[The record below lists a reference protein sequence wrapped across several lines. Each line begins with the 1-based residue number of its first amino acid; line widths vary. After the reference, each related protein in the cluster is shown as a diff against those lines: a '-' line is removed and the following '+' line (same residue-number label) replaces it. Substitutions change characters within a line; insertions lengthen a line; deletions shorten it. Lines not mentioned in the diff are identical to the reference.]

1 MRMMMVIAAIA
12 LTTTVLLPQTGQTR
26 YVNLSFGALFS
37 TGGASVSG
45 TDLRELQGGAHD
57 PRVTGFTVQNL
68 ELSLTGAIDPFLNG
82 EVHLIF
88 QIDAEGE
95 SLLEVEEAFLTTR
108 SMPLGLQ
115 VRAGAFFTGFGRLNP
130 QHPHSW
136 SYVDQPLVNNRF
148 LGGDGLRGPGGR
160 ISWLTPLPWYSE
172 LTGGLQNANGETAVS
187 FLGSPEEELFLGR
200 PLVQREAAGLADLLK
215 TFRWLN
221 AFTPSSDLAVNLG
234 LTGLFGPN
242 RTGADGRTTILG
254 GDLFAKWQPP
264 ATDQGWPF
272 VTLQIEGMLRQ
283 YFASANAAAGHTA
296 ATLEDAGW
304 YGQVQWGFK
313 RGWIAG
319 LRHGQVYASGG
330 SADGTA
336 DRSRWSA
343 NLSYYPSEF
352 SKVRLQANLDDG
364 AFLGRESIY
373 GIWLQFEFLMGQHAG
388 HKF

>member
-1 MRMMMVIAAIA
+1 MRMMTVITAIA
-12 LTTTVLLPQTGQTR
+12 LTATPLLPQTAQTR
-26 YVNLSFGALFS
+26 YVNLSFSGLFS
-37 TGGASVSG
+37 AGGATVSG
-45 TDLRELQGGAHD
+45 ADLLALQSGAHD

-115 VRAGAFFTGFGRLNP
+115 VRAGTFFTGFGRLNP

-148 LGGDGLRGPGGR
+148 MGGDGLRGPGGR

-187 FLGSPEEELFLGR
+187 FLGSPEEELFLDR
-200 PLVQREAAGLADLLK
+200 PLVEREAAGLADLLK
-215 TFRWLN
+215 TVTWLN
-221 AFTPSSDLAVNLG
+221 AFVPSANLAVNVG
-234 LTGLFGPN
+234 LSGLFGPN
-242 RTGADGRTTILG
+242 RTGPDGATTILG
-254 GDLFAKWQPP
+254 ADLFAKWQPP

-272 VTLQIEGMLRQ
+272 VTLQFEGMWRQ
-283 YFASANAAAGHTA
+283 YDASANAEAGLPA

-330 SADGTA
+330 PADGSA

-352 SKVRLQANLDDG
+352 SKVRLQTNLDDG
-364 AFLGRESIY
+364 AFLDRDNIF